1 MNKLTERTEKYNT
14 ASSILAC
21 MSNKQLEQSLV
32 KIKQLIDLGKNDK
45 SIDLDDLHREKKY
58 CEIAIKKL
66 KSND

>member
-1 MNKLTERTEKYNT
+1 MIEQLE
-14 ASSILAC
+14 
-21 MSNKQLEQSLV
+21 QLEQSLV